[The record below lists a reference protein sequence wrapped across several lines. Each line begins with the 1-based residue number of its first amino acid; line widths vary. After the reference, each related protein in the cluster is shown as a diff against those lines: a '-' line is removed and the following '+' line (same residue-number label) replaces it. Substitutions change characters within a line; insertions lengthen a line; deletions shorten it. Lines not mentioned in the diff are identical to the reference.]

1 VDCVGGIVLD
11 GDGRLL
17 LVLRGRAPSAGTWS
31 VPGGRVEAG
40 ESDADATAREV
51 LEETGMRVEVGRL
64 AGEVERD
71 GLGGDVYVIRDYLC
85 RTRRTPPGSRPRR
98 PVRLRVRPD
107 WSRPSRSGACCDS
120 CGAAG
125 LPAASAPVGPV
136 SAARPRTQGC
146 GASFGVAGGLPH
158 FRPML
163 T

>member
-1 VDCVGGIVLD
+1 MDCVGGIVLD

-85 RTRRTPPGSRPRR
+85 R
-98 PVRLRVRPD
+98 
-107 WSRPSRSGACCDS
+107 
-120 CGAAG
+120 
-125 LPAASAPVGPV
+125 PV
-136 SAARPRTQGC
+136 SDIDPPAVRAGDDAADAAWFTPTEARSLESTPGLVT
-146 GASFGVAGGLPH
+146 ALEEWGVL
-158 FRPML
+158 
-163 T
+163 